1 MLNLIKYE
9 IKTVWKDLLIVLA
22 VMALLNLA
30 LITRIN
36 VWKNGLVFG
45 MSCLI
50 FFGGLVAVFISN
62 IKLFTRDLRE
72 DTGYLLFTLPE
83 SGYSILGEKVIV
95 SLIEIL
101 LTGVVGV
108 FFIILFSNLISGDG
122 LKVPSVLQVVVYL
135 YEYASII
142 ISIYFVVV
150 ITKMIMKGRRLSGFV
165 EIALFTALTFV
176 LYKVDT
182 FLDNIFPQRISLSGA
197 ITNFH
202 MSSNKVSYGTNSY
215 NIASGIFDLIVT
227 VVLFVVIARVLEK
240 KIEL

>member
-1 MLNLIKYE
+1 MLNLVKYE

-36 VWKNGLVFG
+36 VWKNDLVFG
-45 MSCLI
+45 LSCLI

-62 IKLFTRDLRE
+62 IKIFTRDLKE
-72 DTGYLLFTLPE
+72 DTGYLLFTLPQ
-83 SGYSILGEKVIV
+83 SGYSILGEKLVV

-101 LTGVVGV
+101 LTGMVGI
-108 FFIILFSNLISGDG
+108 FFIVLFSNLISESG
-122 LKVPSVLQVVVYL
+122 LKFPSFLQVIVYL

-142 ISIYFVVV
+142 IFIYFVVI

-165 EIALFTALTFV
+165 EIVLFTALTFV
-176 LYKVDT
+176 SYKVDT
-182 FLDNIFPQRISLSGA
+182 FLSKIFPQRISLSGA
-197 ITNFH
+197 ITNFQV
-202 MSSNKVSYGTNSY
+202 SSNKVSYGTNSY
-215 NIASGIFDLIVT
+215 NIASGIFDIIVAVT
-227 VVLFVVIARVLEK
+227 LFVVIARVLEK